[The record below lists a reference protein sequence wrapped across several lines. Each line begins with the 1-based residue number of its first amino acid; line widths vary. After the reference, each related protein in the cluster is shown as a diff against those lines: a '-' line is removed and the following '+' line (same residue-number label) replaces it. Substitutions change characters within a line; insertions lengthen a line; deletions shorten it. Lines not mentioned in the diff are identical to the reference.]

1 MRIGNTETCKH
12 CGTKNTIKIIKREK
26 TKKEL
31 EYEQMQMIR
40 HQVND
45 VFTEKIRDKF
55 KNKPVLVLKPINELY
70 PENNRYKCEKCGK
83 SGSREEMYASIT
95 LTPLTQE
102 EYEKEIAEIEERFN
116 H

>member
-1 MRIGNTETCKH
+1 MK
-12 CGTKNTIKIIKREK
+12 
-26 TKKEL
+26 
-31 EYEQMQMIR
+31 
-40 HQVND
+40 
-45 VFTEKIRDKF
+45 
-55 KNKPVLVLKPINELY
+55 
-70 PENNRYKCEKCGK
+70 KCGK